1 MQKNQDIDLLDV
13 FRWLKSLFIRF
24 LVALY
29 RFFGFLRRNLIV
41 LLILLIVG
49 FGLGYALLNILKPDY
64 RVELVLKPN
73 VDTTP
78 YLYQKIEELNAQKE
92 VQIGVA
98 SIKFSEVKVEPVQN
112 ITDLLDNLSKLPQ
125 NNIPDIV
132 DYEEVESE
140 FYEKTLFTPGFTLHR
155 ISLIANDTIDVKMFL
170 RALEASDFLQNKLRV
185 ARESLDLQLEE
196 NQFSINQIDSLLSN
210 FNTQLKTTE
219 AGFSNTSASIFYSGG
234 EATQFY
240 GAVLGSKTNLLEINT
255 ELRQNKID
263 LDAVFKVYSVS
274 EWTPHSSWKSH
285 ILWLVPFGMILVF
298 ILLHIFRYFSQKIK
312 RLANS

>member
-1 MQKNQDIDLLDV
+1 M
-13 FRWLKSLFIRF
+13 
-24 LVALY
+24 
-29 RFFGFLRRNLIV
+29 
-41 LLILLIVG
+41 
-49 FGLGYALLNILKPDY
+49 
-64 RVELVLKPN
+64 
-73 VDTTP
+73 
-78 YLYQKIEELNAQKE
+78 
-92 VQIGVA
+92 
-98 SIKFSEVKVEPVQN
+98 
-112 ITDLLDNLSKLPQ
+112 
-125 NNIPDIV
+125 